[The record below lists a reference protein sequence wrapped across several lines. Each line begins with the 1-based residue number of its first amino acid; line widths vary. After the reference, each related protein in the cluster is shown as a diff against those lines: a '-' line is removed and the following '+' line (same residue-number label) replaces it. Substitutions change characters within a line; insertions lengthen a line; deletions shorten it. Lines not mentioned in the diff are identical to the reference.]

1 MKKLEISGSAFAVGQ
16 ELGAFGREAWHAK
29 LTQTA
34 LWQTV
39 TAMKDA
45 EQTRRMRSRVQSQF
59 PLIWQELEG
68 LARGLEAPL
77 DEVFAWNCRGDLV
90 RSTSDGCTTVAG
102 STAEGEL
109 IIAHNEDG
117 FPQLRSDCAI
127 VSITPDDGLAFTS
140 FAYPGS
146 ICGHTFAVNEKGVVN
161 TVNNIRAVHRPDG
174 MPRQILARAALNA
187 ATLDEAITIL
197 TSEPRAGAFHH
208 TLGQRGDRRLF
219 SVEATGTGCSVMP
232 LREVFAHA
240 NHLIHPQLA
249 AVEQVITDSS
259 RSRQTR
265 LNAWLE
271 TQSQLDGAVALDI
284 LSDQHDSALPIYRLS
299 PHDPDEENTLA
310 TAIFTLS
317 TSAIKWQIFTYD
329 RQKPALQSCSVG
341 PKCE

>member
-1 MKKLEISGSAFAVGQ
+1 MKKIDIRGSAFAVGQ
-16 ELGAFGREAWHAK
+16 ALGAFGHEAWHAK

-45 EQTRRMRSRVQSQF
+45 EQTRSMRSRVQSQY

-68 LARGLEAPL
+68 LAAGLDAPF

-117 FPQLRSDCAI
+117 FPQLRNDCAI

-161 TVNNIRAVHRPDG
+161 TVNNIRALHRPDG

-187 ATLDEAITIL
+187 TTLEEAISIL
-197 TSEPRAGAFHH
+197 TTGPRAGAFHH
-208 TLGQRGDRRLF
+208 TVGQMGDSRLF

-240 NHLIHPQLA
+240 NHLIHPQLD

-259 RSRQTR
+259 RSRQKR
-265 LNAWLE
+265 LNTWLE
-271 TQSQLDGAVALDI
+271 TQSHLDGAAALGI
-284 LSDQHDSALPIYRLS
+284 LSDQHDPALPIYRLS

-317 TSAIKWQIFTYD
+317 TSQIKWQIFTHD
-329 RQKPALQSCSVG
+329 RQKPVLQQECPAALR
-341 PKCE
+341 

>member
-1 MKKLEISGSAFAVGQ
+1 
-16 ELGAFGREAWHAK
+16 
-29 LTQTA
+29 
-34 LWQTV
+34 
-39 TAMKDA
+39 
-45 EQTRRMRSRVQSQF
+45 MRSLVQSQY

-68 LARGLEAPL
+68 LAEGLEAPF

-117 FPQLRSDCAI
+117 FPQLRHGCAI

-161 TVNNIRAVHRPDG
+161 TVNNIRALHRPRG
-174 MPRQILARAALNA
+174 IPRQVLARAALNA
-187 ATLDEAITIL
+187 ATLAEAISIL
-197 TSEPRAGAFHH
+197 TTEPRAGAFHH
-208 TLGQRGDRRLF
+208 TVGQMGDSRLF

-240 NHLIHPQLA
+240 NHLIHPQLD

-259 RSRQTR
+259 RSRQQR

-271 TQSQLDGAVALDI
+271 TQSHLDGAAALGI
-284 LSDQHDSALPIYRLS
+284 LSDQHDPALPIYRLS
-299 PHDPDEENTLA
+299 PQDPDEENTLA
-310 TAIFTLS
+310 TAVFTLS
-317 TSAIKWQIFTYD
+317 TSDIKWQIFTHD
-329 RQKPALQSCSVG
+329 RQKPALASY
-341 PKCE
+341 

>member
-1 MKKLEISGSAFAVGQ
+1 MKKIEIRGSAFAVGQ
-16 ELGAFGREAWHAK
+16 ELGAFGREAWQAK

-45 EQTRRMRSRVQSQF
+45 EQTRSMRSRVQSHY

-68 LARGLEAPL
+68 LAEGLDAPF

-102 STAEGEL
+102 RTAEGEL

-117 FPQLRSDCAI
+117 FPQLRNDCAI

-161 TVNNIRAVHRPDG
+161 TVNNIRALHRPRG
-174 MPRQILARAALNA
+174 MPRQVLARAALNA

-197 TSEPRAGAFHH
+197 TTGPRAGAFHH
-208 TLGQRGDRRLF
+208 TLGQMGDSRLF
-219 SVEATGTGCSVMP
+219 SVEATGTGCSVTP

-240 NHLIHPQLA
+240 NHLIHPQLD

-259 RSRQTR
+259 RSRQQR

-271 TQSQLDGAVALDI
+271 TQSHLDGAAALGI
-284 LSDQHDSALPIYRLS
+284 LSDQHDPALPIYRLS

-317 TSAIKWQIFTYD
+317 TSEIKWQIFTHD
-329 RQKPALQSCSVG
+329 RQKPALQSY
-341 PKCE
+341 

>member
-1 MKKLEISGSAFAVGQ
+1 MKKIDIRGSAFAVGQ
-16 ELGAFGREAWHAK
+16 ALGAFGREAWHAK

-45 EQTRRMRSRVQSQF
+45 EQTRSMRSLVQSQY

-68 LARGLEAPL
+68 LAEGLEAPF

-117 FPQLRSDCAI
+117 FPQLRHDCAI

-161 TVNNIRAVHRPDG
+161 TVNNIRALHRPRG
-174 MPRQILARAALNA
+174 IPRQVLARAALNA
-187 ATLDEAITIL
+187 ATLAEAISIL
-197 TSEPRAGAFHH
+197 TTEPRAGAFHH
-208 TLGQRGDRRLF
+208 TVGQMGDSRLF

-232 LREVFAHA
+232 LGEVFAHA
-240 NHLIHPQLA
+240 NHLIHPQLD

-259 RSRQTR
+259 RSRQQR

-271 TQSQLDGAVALDI
+271 TQSHLDGAAALGI
-284 LSDQHDSALPIYRLS
+284 LSDQHDPALPIYRLS
-299 PHDPDEENTLA
+299 PQDPDEENTLA
-310 TAIFTLS
+310 TAVFTLS
-317 TSAIKWQIFTYD
+317 TSDIKWQIFTHD
-329 RQKPALQSCSVG
+329 RQKTALESY
-341 PKCE
+341 

>member
-1 MKKLEISGSAFAVGQ
+1 MKKIDIRGSAFAVGQ
-16 ELGAFGREAWHAK
+16 ALGAFGREAWHAK

-45 EQTRRMRSRVQSQF
+45 EQTRSMRSLVQSQY

-68 LARGLEAPL
+68 LAEGLEAPF

-117 FPQLRSDCAI
+117 FPQLRHDCAI

-161 TVNNIRAVHRPDG
+161 TVNNIRALHRPRG
-174 MPRQILARAALNA
+174 IPRQVLARAALNS
-187 ATLDEAITIL
+187 ATLDEAISIL
-197 TSEPRAGAFHH
+197 TTEPRAGAFHH
-208 TLGQRGDRRLF
+208 TVGQMGDSRLF
-219 SVEATGTGCSVMP
+219 SVESTGTGCSVMP

-240 NHLIHPQLA
+240 NHLIHPQLD

-259 RSRQTR
+259 RSRQQR
-265 LNAWLE
+265 LNAWLK
-271 TQSQLDGAVALDI
+271 TQSHLDGATALGI
-284 LSDQHDSALPIYRLS
+284 LSDQHDPALPIYRLS
-299 PHDPDEENTLA
+299 PQDPDEENTLA
-310 TAIFTLS
+310 TAVFTLS
-317 TSAIKWQIFTYD
+317 TSEIKWQIFTHD
-329 RQKPALQSCSVG
+329 RQKPAFESY
-341 PKCE
+341 